1 MFFSFKEYL
10 NFARFLVSRELT
22 LQTRKREGWFAFAGN
37 RVRTGH
43 EKPEKSWNLR
53 WLDTVFQS
61 QYLPSLSINYV
72 AINKVLEKL
81 PPQLY

>member
-22 LQTRKREGWFAFAGN
+22 LQTRKREGCFAFAGN

-43 EKPEKSWNLR
+43 KNLETKVTR
-53 WLDTVFQS
+53 
-61 QYLPSLSINYV
+61 PSFFGGVPSYFEALWH
-72 AINKVLEKL
+72 
-81 PPQLY
+81 PHLYFYRKFNT

>member
-22 LQTRKREGWFAFAGN
+22 LQTRKREGCFAFAGN

-43 EKPEKSWNLR
+43 KNLE
-53 WLDTVFQS
+53 S
-61 QYLPSLSINYV
+61 QGILGDST
-72 AINKVLEKL
+72 
-81 PPQLY
+81 QLTILL